1 MSAAEASINST
12 KLRVG
17 IVVGEASGDILGA
30 ALLKALKEQF
40 ASVEAVGIA
49 GPLLQAEGC
58 RSLFDMERLSVMG
71 ILEPLKRLPELLSI
85 RKSLVTHFT
94 SNPPDVFIG
103 IDSPDFNLHL
113 EYLLKQ
119 QGIITTHIVS
129 PSVWAWRR
137 GRIKKIRASVD
148 LMLTLFPFE
157 ASFYEAENVPVIFVG
172 HPLADQYEQTVDIL
186 AARKELGIKAKGKVL
201 GLLPGSRGGEVKL
214 LAPVFLAAA
223 RQCLDT
229 EPNCQFLIP
238 AANEARYKQLQAIVS
253 EFDDLPIKLIRGQSA
268 QAMAASDGLLMASG
282 TATLEALLLKKP
294 MVVAYK
300 MAPLSYGIISR
311 MLTTKYVALPNLLA
325 GTKLV
330 PEFIQSDVMPETLA
344 QAMLSQLADREQR
357 EFLHKEFTA
366 IHNTLRCNFGTR
378 AAEAIGEILPV

>member
-1 MSAAEASINST
+1 MNSD

-30 ALLKALKEQF
+30 ALLKALKEKF
-40 ASVEAVGIA
+40 DSVEAVGIA

-58 RSLFDMERLSVMG
+58 HSLFDMERLSVMG

-85 RKSLVTHFT
+85 RKSLASHFT
-94 SNPPDVFIG
+94 SDPPDVFIG

-119 QGIITTHIVS
+119 QGIATAHIVS

-157 ASFYEAENVPVIFVG
+157 AGFYETENVPVAFVG
-172 HPLADQYEQTVDIL
+172 HPLADQYAQVVDTQD
-186 AARKELGIKAKGKVL
+186 ARMELDIVSRGKIL

-223 RQCLDT
+223 RQCLAA
-229 EPNCQFLIP
+229 EPDCQFVIP
-238 AANEARYKQLQAIVS
+238 AANEARYQQLKAIIAD
-253 EFDDLPIKLIRGQSA
+253 FDDLPISLVRGQSA
-268 QAMAASDGLLMASG
+268 QVMAASDGLLMASG
-282 TATLEALLLKKP
+282 TATLEALLLKRP

-300 MAPLSYGIISR
+300 MAALSYAIISR
-311 MLTTKYVALPNLLA
+311 MLTTEFVALPNLLA
-325 GTKLV
+325 GKELV
-330 PEFIQSDVMPETLA
+330 PEFIQDEVRPELLA
-344 QAMLSQLADREQR
+344 QAVLEQLTDSEARNMVLE
-357 EFLHKEFTA
+357 EFSA
-366 IHNTLRCNFGTR
+366 IHHKLRCNFGTQ
-378 AAEAIGEILPV
+378 AAEAIGKMLSP